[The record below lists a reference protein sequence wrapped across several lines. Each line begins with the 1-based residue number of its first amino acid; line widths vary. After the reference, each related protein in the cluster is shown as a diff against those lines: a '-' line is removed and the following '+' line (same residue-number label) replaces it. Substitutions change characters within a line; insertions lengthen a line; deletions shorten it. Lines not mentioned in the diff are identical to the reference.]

1 MSLYVIMIK
10 RENNEF
16 REANKMINELN
27 IEIFDYIFSTNIEL
41 KENYLEQRDINYLYN
56 KLNDIII

>member
-1 MSLYVIMIK
+1 
-10 RENNEF
+10 
-16 REANKMINELN
+16 MINELN